1 MNNSTI
7 PPSMPMVAEEDRN
20 RRKREGILIVVGVVV
35 VAVLTF
41 FENRIVHFGADF
53 PIYNTILM
61 FILININLLLLISL
75 LYLVFR
81 NLVKLLYDRK
91 RKVMGSKLRTRLVV
105 AFIALT
111 LLPTGVLFFFSIT
124 FITKSIEFWFNV
136 PVEQALENS
145 LHVGREFYQQA
156 EANHQFLI
164 KKISYQIETRQ
175 LADPPKDDDLSNYV
189 SVVQREFNL
198 TAIEVYDANATRI
211 AYALAPELA
220 DRPFRAISADNL
232 HHGTATGDGV
242 RSISEQASSGEL
254 YRTIGTVPFGVDGVK
269 ADAFVVLTVLVSP
282 DLSNKLASIS
292 RGFEEY
298 QQIKLLKEPIE
309 ITFYITL
316 SIVALLV
323 MFCAIW
329 FGFYMAKSITTPIRE
344 LAEGARRVAEGDL
357 GFSIDMVADDEIGS
371 LVDAFNSMT
380 DDLRIGREQLE
391 ESARLLQEQNIAIE
405 ERRQNTAIVLKNV
418 SAGVVTFDADGCI
431 TTINTSAEKMLAIR
445 PEEILGKPY
454 TSLLTGEHL
463 RLADGIMETLSISKD
478 GAVETN
484 VRLTI
489 AGTPRSYMMHVNALT
504 DDRGNHLGIVVVFDD
519 LTELEQ
525 AQRMAAW
532 REVARRIA
540 HEVKNPLTPIKLSAQ
555 RLKRK
560 YSLQVRE
567 DVFDECTDM
576 IIDHVDRLGNI
587 VSEFA
592 SFASFPT
599 AHPIRCDL
607 VPIIEE
613 TLALYRDGHQEID
626 FRIHVSE
633 YIPQLNL
640 DRQQIKQVLINLLDN
655 AIRAIGVQG
664 GIDITITHDAILRM
678 VLFEVA
684 DDGTGIADEDKT
696 RLFEPQFSTKKSGM
710 GLGLTIVNS
719 IIADHMGRIR
729 VQDNRPVGAKFVI
742 ELPVI

>member
-1 MNNSTI
+1 
-7 PPSMPMVAEEDRN
+7 MPTTVQKDRT
-20 RRKREGILIVVGVVV
+20 RRKREGILIVAVIAV

-41 FENRIVHFGADF
+41 FENRIVHFGAGF
-53 PIYNTILM
+53 PVYNTVLM
-61 FILININLLLLISL
+61 FILININLLLLILL

-105 AFIALT
+105 AFMALT
-111 LLPTGVLFFFSIT
+111 LLPTSVLFFFSIT
-124 FITKSIEFWFNV
+124 FITNSIEFWFNV
-136 PVEQALENS
+136 PVEQALANS

-156 EANHQFLI
+156 EENHRFLI

-175 LADPPKDDDLSNYV
+175 LSDLSKGSDLSNYIR
-189 SVVQREFNL
+189 VVQREHNL
-198 TAIEVYDANATRI
+198 TAIEVYDANAQRI
-211 AYALAPELA
+211 AHALALKLEGK
-220 DRPFRAISADNL
+220 PFRAISADNL
-232 HHGTATGDGV
+232 YHGIATGEGV
-242 RSISEQASSGEL
+242 RSISEEVSTGEL
-254 YRTIGTVPFGVDGVK
+254 YRTIGTVPFGVDSGDAV
-269 ADAFVVLTVLVSP
+269 AFVVLTVFVSQ
-282 DLSNKLASIS
+282 DLSNRLASIS

-298 QQIKLLKEPIE
+298 QQLKLLKKPIE

-323 MFCAIW
+323 LFCAMW
-329 FGFYMAKSITTPIRE
+329 FGFYMAKTITTPIME
-344 LAEGARRVAEGDL
+344 LAEGTRRVAEGDL
-357 GFSIDMVADDEIGS
+357 GVSIDMVADDEIGS

-380 DDLRIGREQLE
+380 EDLRIGREQLE
-391 ESARLLQEQNIAIE
+391 ESARMLQEQNIAIE

-418 SAGVVTFDADGCI
+418 SAGVVTFDADGFI
-431 TTINTSAEKMLAIR
+431 TTINTSAEKMLSIK

-463 RLADGIMETLSISKD
+463 RLADDMMETLSTSKD
-478 GAVETN
+478 GAVEKN
-484 VRLTI
+484 VRITI
-489 AGTPRSYMMHVNALT
+489 AGTPRSFMMHVNALT
-504 DDRGNHLGIVVVFDD
+504 DDGGNHLGIVVVFDD

-607 VPIIEE
+607 EPIIEE
-613 TLALYRDGHQEID
+613 TLALYREGHRKID
-626 FRIHVSE
+626 FRTHISE

-664 GIDITITHDAILRM
+664 RVDITIAHDAILRM
-678 VLFEVA
+678 VILEVA

-719 IIADHMGRIR
+719 IVADHMGRIR

-742 ELPVI
+742 ELPVV